1 MKKYILSIFMLLLTL
16 KIFALDINYTTN
28 TFKGTTDNY
37 VEFYMQVVGKSIHF
51 VSIDSMKMKGAVE
64 VTLLFKQG
72 ENIVNFD
79 KYTLNSPMFNQK
91 EMKTLNFIDVKR
103 YPLKNG
109 DYDLEIKI
117 KDLNNAENTFSKI
130 EKININ
136 YQENE
141 LQVSDIQLIEYYTTS
156 TETNNPSVK
165 NGFYLEQHTTS
176 FYEVFQKKI
185 TFYSEIY
192 NSDKRFDDDFVVKYY
207 IDKVGENVGEPFL
220 MRYKRM
226 PPKPVNAMILT
237 LNIADL
243 PTGDYNLHLEV
254 RTRDNVL
261 IAKKSRFIHRVNPYL
276 EVTME
281 DYDKTAILGSFVEN
295 MKPEQTTYCLKAIA
309 MHIHQGYTQI
319 LNELIRNEDEIGKK
333 RLLYTYWLTKD
344 HNTPEASF
352 YDYMKI
358 VDDANNRFAGSLGRG
373 FESDRG
379 YVFLKYGEPN
389 EILSESGDPSAPP
402 YQVWRYNFLGIQQD
416 VKFVFYDPDLAG
428 NNYILL
434 HSTMRGE
441 INNPQWKR
449 ILYKNSPQKS
459 GNFIDDTEPIE
470 QLGRTIDGNFSDDN

>member
-16 KIFALDINYTTN
+16 QIFALDINYTTN
-28 TFKGTTDNY
+28 TFKGATDNY
-37 VEFYMQVVGKSIHF
+37 VEFYMQVVGKSLHF

-79 KYTLNSPMFNQK
+79 KYTLNSPIFNQS
-91 EMKTLNFIDVKR
+91 ELKTLNFIDVKR
-103 YPLKNG
+103 YSLKNG

-117 KDLNNAENTFSKI
+117 KDLNKPENIFTKT
-130 EKININ
+130 EKINVN

-141 LQVSDIQLIEYYTTS
+141 LQISDIQLIEYF
-156 TETNNPSVK
+156 TESSKADNPSVK

-176 FYEVFQKKI
+176 LYEVFQKKI
-185 TFYSEIY
+185 TLYTEIY
-192 NSDKRFDDDFVVKYY
+192 NSDKKFDDEFVVKYY

-226 PPKPVNAMILT
+226 SPKSVNAMILT
-237 LNIADL
+237 LNIVDL
-243 PTGDYNLHLEV
+243 PTGEYNLHLEV
-254 RTRDNVL
+254 RTRENELVARKTRL
-261 IAKKSRFIHRVNPYL
+261 IKRLNPYL
-276 EVTME
+276 EVTMDDHE
-281 DYDKTAILGSFVEN
+281 KTAILGSFVEKMN
-295 MKPEQTTYCLKAIA
+295 ADQTTFCLKAIA
-309 MHIHQGYTQI
+309 MHVHQGYTQT
-319 LNELIRNEDEIGKK
+319 LNELVRGEDEVAKK
-333 RLLYTYWLTKD
+333 RFLYTYWLTKD

-352 YDYMKI
+352 YEYMKI
-358 VDDANNRFAGSLGRG
+358 VADANNRFASTLGKG

-459 GNFIDDTEPIE
+459 GNFIDNTEPID
-470 QLGRTIDGNFSDDN
+470 QYGRTIDSNFSNDN